1 MFRPKEATIA
11 LQEIIVV
18 LRGVG
23 VSQQLPT
30 IRYFMTP
37 LLPSEDARTE
47 YTHLKKRRC
56 IKTAVQKMPGVLATN
71 DIENKLARNDTE
83 Q

>member
-18 LRGVG
+18 LRGVA

-47 YTHLKKRRC
+47 YTHIELQTEEAEVHRNGCPKNAGCVSNKRDR
-56 IKTAVQKMPGVLATN
+56 K
-71 DIENKLARNDTE
+71 
-83 Q
+83 